1 MRKFLKTYA
10 LFISMSIG
18 ILVSLV
24 THVAEIPNPLSPI
37 TFITKYMLFAML
49 LIVYCKVDWKK
60 FRWKRW
66 HINLLSIQFIGCM
79 LFYLLVFQFNKPVAE
94 AGMLCLMTPTATSA
108 PVITGLL
115 GGSVMGLIT
124 YSISSNL
131 LVAFIAPLYFSLI
144 GAHGAA
150 TGDLS
155 FFEAFCTI
163 CAKAFPLIFGPFLV
177 ALFLKKF
184 VTPVYQFF
192 REKQGISFWLWTI
205 ALVLLMAKTT
215 TDLLH
220 MDASELPAAFS
231 MALVA
236 LITCLWQFIMG
247 RRFGKSYHNR
257 VASGQAYGQKNT
269 ILAIWMAQT
278 FFNPIVAI
286 APATYVLW
294 QNLVNSW
301 QLSRHRRFQE
311 R

>member
-18 ILVSLV
+18 ILTALI
-24 THVAEIPNPLSPI
+24 THFTGTPNPLLPI
-37 TFITKYMLFAML
+37 NFLTKYMLFAML

-66 HINLLSIQFIGCM
+66 HINLLLIQFIGCM
-79 LFYLLVFQFNKPVAE
+79 VFYLLAFRFDKHIAE
-94 AGMLCLMTPTATSA
+94 AGMLCLLTPTATSA

-131 LVAFIAPLYFSLI
+131 LVAFFAPLYFTLI
-144 GAHGAA
+144 GAHGAGA
-150 TGDLS
+150 EDLT
-155 FFEAFCTI
+155 FFEAFFTI
-163 CAKAFPLIFGPFLV
+163 LRKAFPLIFGPFIV
-177 ALFLKKF
+177 AMILKRF
-184 VTPVYQFF
+184 CQPAYTFF
-192 REKQGISFWLWTI
+192 REKQGISFWLWTL
-205 ALVLLMAKTT
+205 ALVLLMSKTT
-215 TDLLH
+215 SDLLG
-220 MDASELPAAFS
+220 MSSAELPAALS
-231 MALVA
+231 MALVS
-236 LITCLWQFIMG
+236 LITCLYQFIAG
-247 RRFGKSYHNR
+247 RRFGRSYHNR

-278 FFNPIVAI
+278 FFSPIVAI

-301 QLSRHRRFQE
+301 QLSRHRRTNS
-311 R
+311 

>member
-18 ILVSLV
+18 ILVSLISF
-24 THVAEIPNPLSPI
+24 TAEIPNPLSPI

-66 HINLLSIQFIGCM
+66 HINLLLIQFLGCM
-79 LFYLLVFQFNKPVAE
+79 AFYLLAFKFNERVAE
-94 AGMLCLMTPTATSA
+94 AGMLCLLTPTATSA

-131 LVAFIAPLYFSLI
+131 LVAFFAPLYFTLI
-144 GAHGAA
+144 GAHGTDAENL
-150 TGDLS
+150 T
-155 FFEAFCTI
+155 FCEAFLTI
-163 CAKAFPLIFGPFLV
+163 LSKAFPLIFGPFIV
-177 ALFLKKF
+177 AMILKRF
-184 VTPVYQFF
+184 VRPVYNFF
-192 REKQGISFWLWTI
+192 REKQGISFWLWTL

-215 TDLLH
+215 TDLLQ

-231 MALVA
+231 MALVS
-236 LITCLWQFIMG
+236 LITCLYQFIAG
-247 RRFGKSYHNR
+247 RRFGRSYHNR

-278 FFNPIVAI
+278 FFTPIVAI

-301 QLSRHRRFQE
+301 QLSRHRRLQE
-311 R
+311 K